1 MNPTIYINVFTAV
14 VLFVLGILLITGLL
28 ASHINI
34 EMRLIFG
41 IIFLSYGIF
50 RTVNVYSKLKLRKQ
64 ENKLE
69 EMKKARENLFKD
81 E

>member
-14 VLFVLGILLITGLL
+14 VIFVLGILLITGLL

-34 EMRLIFG
+34 EMRIIFG

-64 ENKLE
+64 ENKLG
-69 EMKKARENLFKD
+69 EMKKARENLFKN

>member
-14 VLFVLGILLITGLL
+14 VLFVLGILLVTGLL

-34 EMRLIFG
+34 EMRIIFG

-64 ENKLE
+64 ENKLG
-69 EMKKARENLFKD
+69 EMKKARENLFKN